1 MAIYAYH
8 GFYAAGCLVMAYP
21 LYRWWL
27 NPSFLSDHK
36 DTLTGG
42 AIKEFVD
49 HQAEGMGLIK
59 KEIVVFQGQD
69 RGYRSYGN
77 TWFSGKVG
85 IEVGKDVNE
94 KIREFNIAHQLA
106 HLKAND
112 DLIIFGGALAA
123 TLFTTF
129 ILAVNRDL
137 FTRYLG
143 GLGVGLI
150 VMLFSAKPIE
160 RRADM
165 TAMQFCSRA
174 VNQACLDKLLRE
186 KERGGGRGLYS
197 WIFCLVEPSLDEKI
211 GYFQAHLQLQRAE

>member
-21 LYRWWL
+21 LYRWGL
-27 NPSFLSDHK
+27 NPSFLTDHK
-36 DTLTGG
+36 DTLNRG
-42 AIKEFVD
+42 AIRDYVD
-49 HQAEGMGLIK
+49 YLAGEMRLK
-59 KEIVVFQGQD
+59 KEIVVIQGQD
-69 RGYRSYGN
+69 KGYRSYGN
-77 TWFSGKVG
+77 TWFPGKVG

-94 KIREFNIAHQLA
+94 KNREFNIAHQLA

-112 DLIIFGGALAA
+112 DLIIFGCALIA

-129 ILAVNRDL
+129 VLAVNRDL
-137 FTRYLG
+137 FTRYSG

-150 VMLFSAKPIE
+150 AMVVLHKRAE

-174 VNQACLDKLLRE
+174 VNQTWLDKLLRE
-186 KERGGGRGLYS
+186 KERGGGRGLLS
-197 WIFCLVEPSLDEKI
+197 WLSCLVEPSLNEKI